1 MNCILLSLEFRGME
15 KHTFK
20 SREGKEIEME
30 IYSFLDSR
38 DNKVKLTLAPEE
50 LRSESNFDLSILKR
64 GNLYDVECHADQ
76 MTLVST
82 NDMATTYQQRYKIV
96 SLVEHYD
103 AASET
108 PFDGSGKGIDFEKK
122 LKDKTDSSGKY
133 SEQTDKTGGK

>member
-1 MNCILLSLEFRGME
+1 MNCILLSLEFRGVE
-15 KHTFK
+15 SYTFK

-30 IYSFLDSR
+30 IYSFLDSK
-38 DNKVKLTLAPEE
+38 DNKIKLTLAPED

-76 MTLVST
+76 MALVST
-82 NDMATTYQQRYKIV
+82 NEMATTYQQRYKIV

-103 AASET
+103 AAPET
-108 PFDGSGKGIDFEKK
+108 PFDVSSGKGIDFEKK
-122 LKDKTDSSGKY
+122 LKDKSDSKQ